1 MLQYVAEG
9 VIFGSI
15 IALGAIGLSLV
26 YNIMRFP
33 NFAHGDFISIGAY
46 WGVFIVGLLVG
57 MGAPV
62 APFSFGWSMLP
73 ALLLAMAAS
82 VAIALAVDRVLYR
95 PIDQRGGDRK
105 TLIIAAFA
113 ASIMLRN
120 AIVIIYGPGDHYFT
134 QAIQL
139 AKPFLPGVRVTNDE
153 VFVVCVAV
161 VAVIALHMFL
171 THTSRG
177 KQLRATAENP
187 TLASINGIDVPS
199 VYRLTW
205 ILSTGLAALA
215 GVSFGV
221 IQQIRPEMG
230 FDLLLPMFAA
240 LILGGVTSIYGAI
253 FAGVIVGV
261 AESLSVMLWAAEY
274 KQAVSFVM
282 VVLILMIRPHGL
294 FGEKP

>member
-1 MLQYVAEG
+1 MLQYIAEG
-9 VIFGSI
+9 IIFGSI

-33 NFAHGDFISIGAY
+33 NFAHGEFISIGAY
-46 WGVFIVGLLVG
+46 WGVFIAGLIVGL
-57 MGAPV
+57 GAPI
-62 APFSFGWSMLP
+62 APFSFGWTMLP

-82 VAIALAVDRVLYR
+82 IVIALAVDRVLYR
-95 PIDQRGGDRK
+95 PIDGRGGDRK
-105 TLIIAAFA
+105 SLIIAAFA

-120 AIVIIYGPGDHYFT
+120 AIVLIYGPGDHYFSLS
-134 QAIQL
+134 IQR
-139 AKPFLPGVRVTNDE
+139 ARTILPGVRATPDE
-153 VFVVCVAV
+153 VFVVGVAVAAV
-161 VAVIALHMFL
+161 VALHLFL
-171 THTSRG
+171 TYTSRG

-187 TLASINGIDVPS
+187 TLASINGIDVPA

-205 ILSTGLAALA
+205 VLSTALAALA
-215 GVSFGV
+215 GVSFGI

-253 FAGVIVGV
+253 FAGIIVGV

-274 KQAVSFVM
+274 KQAVSFAV
-282 VVLILMIRPHGL
+282 VVLILMVRPHGL
-294 FGEKP
+294 FGEKA